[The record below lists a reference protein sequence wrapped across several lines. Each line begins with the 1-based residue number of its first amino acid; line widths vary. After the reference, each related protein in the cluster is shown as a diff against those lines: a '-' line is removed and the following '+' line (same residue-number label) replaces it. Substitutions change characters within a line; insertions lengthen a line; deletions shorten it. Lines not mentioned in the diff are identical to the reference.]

1 MMDENYE
8 NNTGGSGTYSQDS
21 ERNST
26 YGNYEYS
33 SDYDDFKNHEY
44 QFKRGSG
51 ANQDDDGP
59 KKPKK
64 GKKKFIVGILVA
76 VIVGICV
83 GAGVWGANYSG
94 GSSSASSQSAAISG
108 GNSNKAKN
116 DNATVAA
123 TSDSD
128 TASNT
133 DSDSDSST
141 EASTSDGLL
150 NVSTDDKVVTTD
162 VTQVVDEVMPSIV
175 SVYNNYTESANYFG
189 QNYEQEVTSEG
200 SGIIVAK
207 TDSELLIVTNNH
219 VVENAE
225 KLSVQF
231 IDETNADASIKGTD
245 STNDLAVIAVPL
257 DSIDSDTLSQI
268 SVATL
273 GSSDNL
279 KVGEPAIAIGNA
291 LGIGQS
297 VTTGVISAT
306 DRELTTDETTGETST
321 FIQTDA
327 AINEGN
333 SGGALVNIRGE
344 VIGINSNKIGGDTVE
359 GMGFAIPISKAEPI
373 IEELMQQETK
383 TKVDEENQGTIGISG
398 ISVTSDVASAYNMPQ
413 GVYVAQII
421 SGGGAESSD
430 LQKGDIITG
439 VNGTTVKSMD
449 ELQDQLQYYEA
460 GTTVT
465 LTVERNS
472 GNNEYEE
479 TTIDVTLGT
488 KESLEQAQQDENGQ
502 DGSDQYQE
510 SGDGSDGTQSED
522 QSFSFPFGF

>member
-21 ERNST
+21 ERSGST

-59 KKPKK
+59 GKPKK
-64 GKKKFIVGILVA
+64 GRKKFIVGILAA

-94 GSSSASSQSAAISG
+94 RSSSASSQSAAISG

-116 DNATVAA
+116 DDATVAA
-123 TSDSD
+123 TAD
-128 TASNT
+128 SNT
-133 DSDSDSST
+133 ADNTDSDSST

-150 NVSTDDKVVTTD
+150 NVSSDDKVVTTD

-225 KLSVQF
+225 ELSVQF

-439 VNGTTVKSMD
+439 VNGTTIKSMD
-449 ELQDQLQYYEA
+449 ELQQQLQYYEA

-479 TTIDVTLGT
+479 TTVDVTLGT
-488 KESLEQAQQDENGQ
+488 KESIEQAQDENGQ

-510 SGDGSDGTQSED
+510 SGDGSDGTESED
-522 QSFSFPFGF
+522 QSATFPFGF

>member
-1 MMDENYE
+1 MFGENYE
-8 NNTGGSGTYSQDS
+8 NGTGGSNTYGS
-21 ERNST
+21 ENERSGST

-51 ANQDDDGP
+51 ANQDDDDP
-59 KKPKK
+59 KKPK
-64 GKKKFIVGILVA
+64 GKKKLIVGILVA

-94 GSSSASSQSAAISG
+94 RSLSASSQSAAISNG
-108 GNSNKAKN
+108 SSSGSEN
-116 DNATVAA
+116 DAAVAA
-123 TSDSD
+123 ASDSNTADSTD
-128 TASNT
+128 T
-133 DSDSDSST
+133 DSDSST
-141 EASTSDGLL
+141 EASTTDGLL
-150 NVSTDDKVVTTD
+150 NVSSDDKVVTTD
-162 VTQVVDEVMPSIV
+162 VTAVVDEVMPSIV

-225 KLSVQF
+225 TLSVQF

-245 STNDLAVIAVPL
+245 STNDLAVIAVSL
-257 DSIDSDTLSQI
+257 DSIDSDTLSNI

-306 DRELTTDETTGETST
+306 DRELTTDSTTGETST

-383 TKVDEENQGTIGISG
+383 TKVDEDSQGTIGISG
-398 ISVTSDVASAYNMPQ
+398 ISVTSDVASAYDMPQ

-439 VNGTTVKSMD
+439 VNGTTIKSMD

-465 LTVERNS
+465 LTVERNN

-479 TTIDVTLGT
+479 TTVDVTLGT
-488 KESLEQAQQDENGQ
+488 RESLEQAQQDENGQ
-502 DGSDQYQE
+502 YGADQSQE
-510 SGDGSDGTQSED
+510 SGDGSDGMDSEE